1 VRFAL
6 DRPHYFRVMFRAAGA
21 RQGTQPSLDLLAART
36 FDRLVET
43 VRAARHAAGHD
54 DIDPVGAATLIW
66 AVPHGLA
73 LLYLDGPRAAKVSPR
88 ELEDLARAAMSPLA
102 STALNEL
109 SHADGQWG
117 I

>member
-1 VRFAL
+1 
-6 DRPHYFRVMFRAAGA
+6 
-21 RQGTQPSLDLLAART
+21 
-36 FDRLVET
+36 
-43 VRAARHAAGHD
+43 
-54 DIDPVGAATLIW
+54 LIW